1 MPAATWREAPRL
13 ATFRRAMD
21 LPDDAE
27 DLDLTLRH
35 VSRQFPEQLAR
46 ALLPRGTVITAAT
59 WYETQ
64 VTSRQ
69 RRLDRALDVVADG
82 TRRIEH
88 NELQLSMEADTSF
101 RVYEYHT
108 MTSLAL
114 ADETPAGQP
123 PPRIRSTLVLLSG
136 REKPWP
142 EHGEYRTS
150 PEGEAFSG
158 VTFQIDAVYQR
169 TVAELEARESPL
181 WMVFAPLSIDANPQR
196 MEHVLAKLRA
206 ENTPRDFGELS
217 AALTV
222 VAAKDKRQ
230 RGLRSAILALLTE
243 EDVMQSSVFKMGE
256 QRGRQENFARQYGK
270 RLGRPLT
277 AAERATLV
285 QRLGTLGAERL
296 DDVLFGLTPE
306 AIAAWLED
314 PMAA

>member
-1 MPAATWREAPRL
+1 
-13 ATFRRAMD
+13 MD

-88 NELQLSMEADTSF
+88 NELQLEMEGDTSF

-114 ADETPAGQP
+114 AAETPAGQP

-181 WMVFAPLSIDANPQR
+181 WMVFAPLAIDASPER
-196 MEHVLAKLRA
+196 MEHVLARLRA
-206 ENTPRDFGELS
+206 ESTPRDFGELA

-243 EDVMQSSVFKMGE
+243 EEVMQSSVFKMGE
-256 QRGRQENFARQYGK
+256 LRGEQRGRQEGELRGRQEDFARQYGK

-277 AAERATLV
+277 AEERATLV
-285 QRLGTLGAERL
+285 QRLGTLGADRL
-296 DDVLFGLTPE
+296 DDVLFGLAPE
-306 AIAAWLED
+306 AIAAWLGD
-314 PMAA
+314 PIAA